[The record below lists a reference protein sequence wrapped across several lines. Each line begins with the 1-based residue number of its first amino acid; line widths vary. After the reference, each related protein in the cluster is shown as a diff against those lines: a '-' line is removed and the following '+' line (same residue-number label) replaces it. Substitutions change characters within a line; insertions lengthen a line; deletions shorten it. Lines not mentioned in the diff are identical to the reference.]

1 MVTEWVLSLYIML
14 SHIFIATAFLVFSP
28 KKSIVM
34 TSPPWLSWF
43 HAFLRW
49 SLQHPPFLIPPS
61 LLSQQRNHEIF
72 SRRSGDR
79 ASLGFVP
86 GMNLDLLGMN
96 WYLDRFVPVSSMVTF
111 RVIILPWP
119 MGNPSNCP
127 IWSRGHC
134 VLWSFYLWIGSA
146 FSKPEN
152 IFELRL
158 LPIPFRFGF
167 KRGTRSAAKL
177 PSDRSHWSFL
187 IFPVNGVWLAPWPL
201 QQAIGNSWKYFSR
214 YFGWCSIPFDRELY
228 FWNTSS
234 APPPLPPL
242 QLQCVSE
249 CPIKAIWAWSLQCTR
264 AQPDKTLCRP
274 PCNNRLRHRV
284 LLSTRSVN
292 CSFFFKLKSEWRCM
306 VT

>member
-1 MVTEWVLSLYIML
+1 ML
-14 SHIFIATAFLVFSP
+14 SYIFIVTVFLVFSP

-61 LLSQQRNHEIF
+61 LLSQQRDHEIF

-158 LPIPFRFGF
+158 LPIRFRFGF

-187 IFPVNGVWLAPWPL
+187 IFPVNGVWLAPGPL
-201 QQAIGNSWKYFSR
+201 QQAIGNSGKYFSR
-214 YFGWCSIPFDRELY
+214 YFGWCSIPFDREVY

-234 APPPLPPL
+234 APPTNPRCSNSVSVNAQSRLSEHEASSVREL
-242 QLQCVSE
+242 NQIKHCVALHATIGSG
-249 CPIKAIWAWSLQCTR
+249 
-264 AQPDKTLCRP
+264 
-274 PCNNRLRHRV
+274 HYRV
-284 LLSTRSVN
+284 LLSTRSVS
-292 CSFFFKLKSEWRCM
+292 CSFFQVEKWTAVNGNLVKL
-306 VT
+306 

>member
-1 MVTEWVLSLYIML
+1 MSSFFVHHVVSYFYC
-14 SHIFIATAFLVFSP
+14 HCVFSFQSQKEHCYDIP
-28 KKSIVM
+28 AMAIMISRFSSLI
-34 TSPPWLSWF
+34 SPAS
-43 HAFLRW
+43 
-49 SLQHPPFLIPPS
+49 SVSYPPS
-61 LLSQQRNHEIF
+61 LLFQQRDHEIF

-201 QQAIGNSWKYFSR
+201 QQAIGNSGKYFSR

-264 AQPDKTLCRP
+264 AKPDKTLCRP

-292 CSFFFKLKSEWRCM
+292 CSFFSSWKLNGGVW
-306 VT
+306 

>member
-1 MVTEWVLSLYIML
+1 ML
-14 SHIFIATAFLVFSP
+14 CHIFIATVFLVFSP

-61 LLSQQRNHEIF
+61 LLSQQRDHEIF

-146 FSKPEN
+146 FSNPEN

-187 IFPVNGVWLAPWPL
+187 IFTVNGVWLAPWPL
-201 QQAIGNSWKYFSR
+201 QQAIGNSGKYFSR

-264 AQPDKTLCRP
+264 AQPDKTLWRP
-274 PCNNRLRHRV
+274 PSNNRLRP
-284 LLSTRSVN
+284 L
-292 CSFFFKLKSEWRCM
+292 
-306 VT
+306 

>member
-1 MVTEWVLSLYIML
+1 MSTYMIY
-14 SHIFIATAFLVFSP
+14 HILIATVFLVFSP

-61 LLSQQRNHEIF
+61 LLFQQRDHEIF

-158 LPIPFRFGF
+158 LPISTFQIWIQ
-167 KRGTRSAAKL
+167 KRNTVGCEIALWPKPLVFLDFYRQRSLTCSMATAA
-177 PSDRSHWSFL
+177 S
-187 IFPVNGVWLAPWPL
+187 
-201 QQAIGNSWKYFSR
+201 
-214 YFGWCSIPFDRELY
+214 
-228 FWNTSS
+228 
-234 APPPLPPL
+234 
-242 QLQCVSE
+242 
-249 CPIKAIWAWSLQCTR
+249 
-264 AQPDKTLCRP
+264 
-274 PCNNRLRHRV
+274 NR
-284 LLSTRSVN
+284 
-292 CSFFFKLKSEWRCM
+292 K
-306 VT
+306 